1 MKQIPKNYKTKV
13 EDDKGALRL
22 AGEII
27 RSLLLDIKCPGV
39 YTREARIARIARV
52 KHERIAFALGR
63 GNPLINSWCDITD
76 YSYSKVMDNILQFNQ

>member
-1 MKQIPKNYKTKV
+1 MKRIPKNYKTKV
-13 EDDKGALRL
+13 ENDKGALRL

-27 RSLLLDIKCPGV
+27 RSLLLDIKCPTD
-39 YTREARIARIARV
+39 YNRAKRIVRIDKV